1 MTPSEMFKH
10 LGAPLVNTRWSWGAI
25 RASDGAVFLRVWQDR
40 VMKHEGKRY
49 VLVAR
54 TQDKDKAP
62 ERLGQQERL
71 RHIAKIREGASCY
84 MVMCLA
90 EDKDAIPRKIKS
102 FNKED
107 VFVGG
112 ELIELD
118 SIVYIELADR
128 VAVSAAREQ
137 KNA

>member
-1 MTPSEMFKH
+1 MTLSEMFKR

-54 TQDKDKAP
+54 IKDRDKAP
-62 ERLGQQERL
+62 EKLGQQERL
-71 RHIAKIREGASCY
+71 EHIERIREGAACY
-84 MVMCLA
+84 MVMCLV

-112 ELIELD
+112 EVIELD
-118 SIVYIELADR
+118 SIIYIELADR
-128 VAVSAAREQ
+128 VPVSAVREKQ
-137 KNA
+137 NA